1 LCESE
6 EESEF
11 ALRGRQASAINAAA
25 VVHDRLVLLYPTFN
39 IHFSLIAGG
48 ARAERKK
55 KQIEGR
61 ASERACARWCDFV
74 TKLLRLSV
82 SRSHESDLPLSR
94 VMRRSLKALFP
105 RAGA

>member
-25 VVHDRLVLLYPTFN
+25 VVHDRLLLLYPTFN
-39 IHFSLIAGG
+39 IHFSIIAGG

-55 KQIEGR
+55 HKSRDER
-61 ASERACARWCDFV
+61 ASARVCSMVRFCDE
-74 TKLLRLSV
+74 TA
-82 SRSHESDLPLSR
+82 
-94 VMRRSLKALFP
+94 ALIGFKIA
-105 RAGA
+105 RE